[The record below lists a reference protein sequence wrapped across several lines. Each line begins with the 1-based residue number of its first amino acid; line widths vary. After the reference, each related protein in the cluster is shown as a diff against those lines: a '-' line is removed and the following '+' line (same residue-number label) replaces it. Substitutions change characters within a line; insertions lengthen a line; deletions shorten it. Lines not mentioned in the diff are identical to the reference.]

1 MSPDSVRDEVAR
13 AFGAENRKRLLDAYF
28 AEAAPVSADNAW
40 RHVYRLLLWIDQTI
54 GLGHCY
60 ESDKSQPGRPWYER
74 SLRFHAW
81 VATSLGTTPERL
93 ASQVDW
99 LFRKAS
105 RDLARGISDRQ
116 EERAA
121 KQRARYAGQGMPEPG
136 EDPELEE
143 IILEELEPWM
153 REHPPADAM
162 RQLTERIHQH
172 TRLENK
178 RKNLVGEGFEDVLA
192 GLVER
197 LPETNITLLAS
208 RAALHEIPGFYE
220 PPGGEKLRK
229 VDLALVRRKETER
242 ALVTVKWSIRA
253 DREEQFASDYRIYTR
268 LEKAGQPFDYV
279 LVTNEFD
286 PARLVAAAERQW
298 EGHPLF
304 SDVVHVSTD
313 ALLATYGEKLHR
325 SFGKVVEHIDQ
336 GRIRSLA
343 SWLSDLQRD

>member
-1 MSPDSVRDEVAR
+1 MSPDSVREAVAN
-13 AFGAENRKRLLDAYF
+13 AFGSENRKRLLDAYF
-28 AEAAPVSADNAW
+28 TEAPPVSADNAW
-40 RHVYRLLLWIDQTI
+40 QHVYRLLLWIDQTI
-54 GLGHCY
+54 GLAHCY
-60 ESDKSQPGRPWYER
+60 ESDKCQPGRPWYGR

-81 VATSLGTTPERL
+81 VASSLGTTPDRL
-93 ASQVDW
+93 GSQIDW

-105 RDLARGISDRQ
+105 RDLARGISKGQ
-116 EERAA
+116 EERAVR
-121 KQRARYAGQGMPEPG
+121 QRARYAGQDMPEPG
-136 EDPELEE
+136 QDPELEE
-143 IILEELEPWM
+143 IILEELEPWL
-153 REHPPADAM
+153 RERPPQKAM
-162 RQLTERIHQH
+162 KDVTERIHQH

-178 RKNLVGEGFEDVLA
+178 RKNLVGEGFEDVLTE
-192 GLVER
+192 LVER
-197 LPETNITLLAS
+197 LPETAIKQITS

-229 VDLALVRRKETER
+229 VDLAVVRGDESQR

-253 DREEQFASDYRIYTR
+253 DREEQFVSDYRIYTR
-268 LEKAGQPFDYV
+268 LERAGQPFDYV

-313 ALLATYGEKLHR
+313 ALRATYGEKLHR
-325 SFGKVVEHIDQ
+325 SFGKVVEHIDD

-343 SWLSDLQRD
+343 SWLSELQQ